1 MSDSEGGTEGN
12 AEGGAEG
19 AGEVEVEGDGA
30 ENRSPLR
37 RVWRWLR
44 AHSTH
49 ALLVAVAAAV
59 VGGVVPVLVTGAL
72 QDWLSPPAPAPATC
86 PGAGCDG
93 KDPQKEGCSADAVTW
108 LPSADN
114 PVALQVR
121 RSKRC
126 GVVWGRITDAEVGD
140 VVTVRVA
147 GGSARSAVVEYG
159 KDQYTLM
166 ASVGETFR
174 ATACAEPTIAASRKG
189 SWSKY
194 CVVVTDATAWK

>member
-1 MSDSEGGTEGN
+1 MSDSEGEEEGN
-12 AEGGAEG
+12 SEADVEGQA
-19 AGEVEVEGDGA
+19 EGDGS

-37 RVWRWLR
+37 RVWRRLR
-44 AHSTH
+44 EHSTH

-59 VGGVVPVLVTGAL
+59 VGGVVPVLLTGAL

-93 KDPQKEGCSADAVTW
+93 KDPQKEGCSVDAVTW
-108 LPSADN
+108 LPQADN

-126 GVVWGRITDAEVGD
+126 GAVWGRITDAEVGD
-140 VVTVRVA
+140 VVTVRVE

-159 KDQYTLM
+159 KDQYTPM
-166 ASVGETFR
+166 VSVGETFR
-174 ATACAEPTIAASRKG
+174 VTACAEPTIAASRTG

-194 CVVVTDATAWK
+194 CIVATDATAWK

>member
-1 MSDSEGGTEGN
+1 MSNSEGEAAGEAEDAGTES
-12 AEGGAEG
+12 
-19 AGEVEVEGDGA
+19 
-30 ENRSPLR
+30 RSRLR

-44 AHSTH
+44 DHSTH

-59 VGGVVPVLVTGAL
+59 VGGVVPVLLTGAL

-108 LPSADN
+108 LPPADN
-114 PVALQVR
+114 PVSLQVR

-126 GVVWGRITDAEVGD
+126 GVVWGRITSAEVGD
-140 VVTVRVA
+140 VVTVRVE

-159 KDQYTLM
+159 KDQYTPM
-166 ASVGETFR
+166 VSVGETFR
-174 ATACAEPTIAASRKG
+174 ATACAEPTISASRTG
-189 SWSKY
+189 RWSKY
-194 CVVVTDATAWK
+194 CIVVTDATAWK